1 MTTESLMKT
10 CHVLTLILLSTS
22 ISVYAQSDTSSSRD
36 DVMKLFA
43 VMKVHDQTR
52 LVMESVAAEQ
62 RAMMHDGLRKRYP
75 QITEAEMA
83 RLDQATL
90 DIMRDVS
97 VDDMLDDMI
106 PIYQKHLSKKDV
118 DAMSAFYASDTG
130 QKLLREMPAMT
141 SESMR
146 ATAPR
151 MQAIME
157 KVMNRIE
164 QMARE
169 DREKNGA
176 APKP

>member
-1 MTTESLMKT
+1 MKT
-10 CHVLTLILLSTS
+10 RQLLTLILLSTS
-22 ISVYAQSDTSSSRD
+22 ISLHAQSDTPSSRD
-36 DVMKLFA
+36 DIMKLFA

-52 LVMESVAAEQ
+52 LVMESVATQQ
-62 RAMMHDGLRKRYP
+62 RAMMHDGLRRRYP
-75 QITEAEMA
+75 QITEAEIA
-83 RLDQATL
+83 RLDQATI

-97 VDDMLDDMI
+97 VDDMLNDMI

-118 DAMSAFYASDTG
+118 DAMSAFYASETG
-130 QKLLREMPAMT
+130 QKLLHEMPAMT

-157 KVMNRIE
+157 KVMDRIE

>member
-1 MTTESLMKT
+1 
-10 CHVLTLILLSTS
+10 LSTS
-22 ISVYAQSDTSSSRD
+22 IPRLVAQSDAPSSRD
-36 DVMKLFA
+36 DIMILFA

-52 LVMESVAAEQ
+52 LVMESVATQQ
-62 RAMMHDGLRKRYP
+62 RAMMHDGLRRRYP
-75 QITEAEMA
+75 QISDAEIA

-97 VDDMLDDMI
+97 VDDMLNDMI

-141 SESMR
+141 TESMR

-157 KVMNRIE
+157 KVMDRIE

-169 DREKNGA
+169 DREKSGA

>member
-1 MTTESLMKT
+1 MKT
-10 CHVLTLILLSTS
+10 RCLLLVLLLSTS
-22 ISVYAQSDTSSSRD
+22 IPRLVAQSDAPSSRD
-36 DVMKLFA
+36 DIMKLFA

-52 LVMESVAAEQ
+52 LVMESVATQQ
-62 RAMMHDGLRKRYP
+62 RAMMHDGLRRRYP
-75 QITEAEMA
+75 QITDAEIA

-97 VDDMLDDMI
+97 VDDILNDMI

-141 SESMR
+141 TESMR

-157 KVMNRIE
+157 KVMDRIE

>member
-1 MTTESLMKT
+1 MKT
-10 CHVLTLILLSTS
+10 RCLLLVLLLSS
-22 ISVYAQSDTSSSRD
+22 SMPRLLAQSDAPSSRD
-36 DVMKLFA
+36 DIMKLFA

-52 LVMESVAAEQ
+52 LVMESVATQQ
-62 RAMMHDGLRKRYP
+62 RAMMHDGLRRRYP
-75 QITEAEMA
+75 QITDGEIA

-97 VDDMLDDMI
+97 VDDMLNDMI

-141 SESMR
+141 TESMR

-157 KVMNRIE
+157 KVMDRIE

>member
-1 MTTESLMKT
+1 MKT
-10 CHVLTLILLSTS
+10 RCLFLALLLSTS
-22 ISVYAQSDTSSSRD
+22 IPRLVAQSDAPSSRD
-36 DVMKLFA
+36 DIMRLFA

-52 LVMESVAAEQ
+52 LVMESVATQQ
-62 RAMMHDGLRKRYP
+62 RAMMHDGLRRRYP
-75 QITEAEMA
+75 QISDAEIA

-97 VDDMLDDMI
+97 VDDMLNDMI

-141 SESMR
+141 TESMR

-157 KVMNRIE
+157 KVMDRIE

-169 DREKNGA
+169 DREKSGA

>member
-1 MTTESLMKT
+1 MKT
-10 CHVLTLILLSTS
+10 RCLLLVLLLSTS
-22 ISVYAQSDTSSSRD
+22 IPRLVAQSDAPSSRD
-36 DVMKLFA
+36 DIMKLFA

-52 LVMESVAAEQ
+52 LVMESVATQQ
-62 RAMMHDGLRKRYP
+62 RAMMHDGLRRRYP
-75 QITEAEMA
+75 QITDAEIA

-97 VDDMLDDMI
+97 VDDMLNDMI

-141 SESMR
+141 TESMR

-151 MQAIME
+151 MQAIIE
-157 KVMNRIE
+157 KVMDRIE
-164 QMARE
+164 QIARE

>member
-1 MTTESLMKT
+1 M
-10 CHVLTLILLSTS
+10 HQRWLIVGLLLWLSFPKVFSQT
-22 ISVYAQSDTSSSRD
+22 ATDASSSRD
-36 DVMKLFA
+36 DIMKLFA

-52 LVMESVAAEQ
+52 LVMESVATQQ
-62 RAMMHDGLRKRYP
+62 RAMMHDGLRRRYP
-75 QITEAEMA
+75 QITDAEIA

-97 VDDMLDDMI
+97 VDDMLNDMI

-141 SESMR
+141 AESMR

-151 MQAIME
+151 MQATME
-157 KVMNRIE
+157 KVMDRIE

-176 APKP
+176 AAKP

>member
-1 MTTESLMKT
+1 M
-10 CHVLTLILLSTS
+10 
-22 ISVYAQSDTSSSRD
+22 R
-36 DVMKLFA
+36 LFA

-52 LVMESVAAEQ
+52 LVMESVATQQ
-62 RAMMHDGLRKRYP
+62 RAMMHDGLRRRYP
-75 QITEAEMA
+75 QISDTEIA

-97 VDDMLDDMI
+97 VDDMLSDMI

-141 SESMR
+141 TESMR

-157 KVMNRIE
+157 KVMDRIE

-169 DREKNGA
+169 DREKSGA

>member
-1 MTTESLMKT
+1 
-10 CHVLTLILLSTS
+10 
-22 ISVYAQSDTSSSRD
+22 
-36 DVMKLFA
+36 
-43 VMKVHDQTR
+43 
-52 LVMESVAAEQ
+52 
-62 RAMMHDGLRKRYP
+62 
-75 QITEAEMA
+75 
-83 RLDQATL
+83 
-90 DIMRDVS
+90 
-97 VDDMLDDMI
+97 MI

-118 DAMSAFYASDTG
+118 AAMSAFYASDTG

>member
-1 MTTESLMKT
+1 MKT

-22 ISVYAQSDTSSSRD
+22 ISVYAQSDAPSSRD
-36 DVMKLFA
+36 DIMKLFA

-75 QITEAEMA
+75 QITEAELA

-157 KVMNRIE
+157 RVMNRIE

-169 DREKNGA
+169 DREKNGS

>member
-22 ISVYAQSDTSSSRD
+22 ISVYAQSDTPSSRD
-36 DVMKLFA
+36 DIMKLFA

-157 KVMNRIE
+157 RVMNRIE

>member
-1 MTTESLMKT
+1 MHKRWPI
-10 CHVLTLILLSTS
+10 VTLLFCLCLPAVFAQPSTD
-22 ISVYAQSDTSSSRD
+22 APSSRD
-36 DVMKLFA
+36 DIMKLFA

-52 LVMESVAAEQ
+52 LVMESVATQQ
-62 RAMMHDGLRKRYP
+62 RAMMHDGLRRRYP
-75 QITEAEMA
+75 QITDAEIA

-97 VDDMLDDMI
+97 VDDMLNDMI

-118 DAMSAFYASDTG
+118 DAMGAFYASETG

-141 SESMR
+141 AESMR

-169 DREKNGA
+169 DREKNSA

>member
-1 MTTESLMKT
+1 MHKIWPIVAFLFCLCLPT
-10 CHVLTLILLSTS
+10 VFAQPSTD
-22 ISVYAQSDTSSSRD
+22 APASRD
-36 DVMKLFA
+36 DIVKLFA

-52 LVMESVAAEQ
+52 LVVESVATQQ
-62 RAMMHDGLRKRYP
+62 RAMMHDGLRRRYP
-75 QITEAEMA
+75 QITDAEIA
-83 RLDQATL
+83 RLDQTTL

-97 VDDMLDDMI
+97 VDDMLNDMI

-169 DREKNGA
+169 DRENNGA

>member
-1 MTTESLMKT
+1 M
-10 CHVLTLILLSTS
+10 HQRWLIVGLLLCLSFPKVFSQT
-22 ISVYAQSDTSSSRD
+22 ATDASSSRD
-36 DVMKLFA
+36 DIMKLFA

-52 LVMESVAAEQ
+52 LVMESVATQQ
-62 RAMMHDGLRKRYP
+62 RAMMHDGLRRRYP
-75 QITEAEMA
+75 QITDAEIA

-97 VDDMLDDMI
+97 VDDMLNDMI

-141 SESMR
+141 TESMR

-151 MQAIME
+151 MQAIIE
-157 KVMNRIE
+157 KVMDRIE